1 MKFHI
6 VRNKETLEDILYIY
20 NLNKDELIENNKHIR
35 VWDKLIPGTKLKIP
49 SIPDSVDLEV
59 TDMEPF
65 VEDYYPQINE
75 EVVTPVAN
83 IEEDDYKAIDDD
95 EEIYS
100 TEQLEQQEQVTEETK
115 DNSKLQSS
123 NIYEDYAEE
132 DSNVE
137 LDTKEAKLNEEDDKK
152 VNPQELYY
160 YSNFYPKPLFNNY
173 YPYYLGVYNA
183 PRYIPYPIIYYPV
196 YIQKRN

>member
-6 VRNKETLEDILYIY
+6 VRNKETLEDILCIY

-83 IEEDDYKAIDDD
+83 IEEDD
-95 EEIYS
+95 
-100 TEQLEQQEQVTEETK
+100 
-115 DNSKLQSS
+115 
-123 NIYEDYAEE
+123 
-132 DSNVE
+132 
-137 LDTKEAKLNEEDDKK
+137 
-152 VNPQELYY
+152 
-160 YSNFYPKPLFNNY
+160 
-173 YPYYLGVYNA
+173 
-183 PRYIPYPIIYYPV
+183 
-196 YIQKRN
+196 